1 MQRFS
6 RAVLVTVLAVG
17 SLYGQAKN
25 KPLLRV
31 SCASDKDSYS
41 ANDAVGLTV
50 TLENIGSPDFYIYRN
65 VEWGWAGI
73 GFKLL
78 DAKGNAV
85 RPKQYIVPLPPPPI
99 YDKSQLVSLARGY
112 FYGTHLT
119 FDLTHFA
126 VDPGVYSIE
135 VSYQSNYR
143 EDEAFGLP
151 ILAFADG
158 EFVSN
163 KVPIPIRSK

>member
-6 RAVLVTVLAVG
+6 RAVIVTLLAVS
-17 SLYGQAKN
+17 SLYGQVKN

-31 SCASDKDSYS
+31 SCASDKHSYT
-41 ANDAVGLTV
+41 ANEAVNLTV
-50 TLENIGSPDFYIYRN
+50 TMENVGSSDFYIYRN

-78 DAKGNAV
+78 DAKGNVV
-85 RPKQYIVPLPPPPI
+85 RQKQHTVTLPPPPI
-99 YDKSQLVSLARGY
+99 YDKSQLVSLATGY
-112 FYGTHLT
+112 FYGTHLA
-119 FDLTHFA
+119 FDLTQF
-126 VDPGVYSIE
+126 VTDSGVYFIE

-143 EDEAFGLP
+143 KDSGFGLP
-151 ILAFADG
+151 ILTVADG

-163 KVPIPIRSK
+163 RVPIQIHSK